1 MQPGAIF
8 AFQRMSQ
15 SLQACQSSTR
25 NSHLKYV
32 FAIRDAFENENAV
45 NRSRLSSLF
54 AQINASLSI
63 QLDGG

>member
-1 MQPGAIF
+1 
-8 AFQRMSQ
+8 MSQ

-25 NSHLKYV
+25 ISHLKYV
-32 FAIRDAFENENAV
+32 FTIRDAFENENAV
-45 NRSRLSSLF
+45 NRSRLSPLF